1 MKNLGGIEL
10 DKQSNSSGR
19 KSGTTLPLA
28 YIGKRLVMMVVTL
41 FGVVTLTFFLMHA
54 VPGGPFVSERMLAP
68 EIEEALNAKYGLS
81 DPIWVQYLNY
91 LKGVLVLDFGPSF
104 KYPGVSVNQMIAEG
118 LPVTA
123 RVGLLAVISVVALG
137 VPFGIIAA
145 LNRNRW
151 PDNLVM
157 MIATFGVAIPS
168 YVIATLCIYIFA
180 LKLGWVPTF
189 GLDDWRGYILPVL
202 ALSGFWISFV
212 ARLSRSSLLETF
224 EQDYMTT
231 ARAKGLR
238 PGQILFKHGLRNSL
252 IPVVT
257 VLGPVVANLLTG
269 SFVIEQIFALP
280 GIGRHFV
287 LSIINRDYT
296 AIMGITIFYA
306 AFLMIVIFIV
316 DLVYLWLDPRIK
328 YDEGNS

>member
-1 MKNLGGIEL
+1 MATYVIQRLGL
-10 DKQSNSSGR
+10 M
-19 KSGTTLPLA
+19 LL
-28 YIGKRLVMMVVTL
+28 TL
-41 FGVVTLTFFLMHA
+41 FAIVTLTFFLMHA

-68 EIEEALNAKYGLS
+68 EIEASLNAKFGLS
-81 DPIWVQYLNY
+81 DPIWLQYLHY
-91 LKGVLVLDFGPSF
+91 LRGIAMFDLGPSF
-104 KYPGVSVNQMIAEG
+104 KYPGVSVNQMIADG
-118 LPVTA
+118 LPVTL
-123 RVGLLAVISVVALG
+123 RLGLLAVICVVALG
-137 VPFGIIAA
+137 VPMGIVAA
-145 LNRNRW
+145 LNRNKW
-151 PDNLVM
+151 PDTGVM
-157 MIATFGVAIPS
+157 LLATMGVAIPS
-168 YVIATLCIYIFA
+168 YVIATVLLYVFA

-202 ALSGFWISFV
+202 ALAGFWISFV

-238 PGQILFKHGLRNSL
+238 PGQVLFKHGLRNSL

-257 VLGPVVANLLTG
+257 VLGPVVANLVTG

-287 LSIINRDYT
+287 LSITNRDYT

-306 AFLMIVIFIV
+306 ALLMVMILIV
-316 DLVYLWLDPRIK
+316 DLLYLWLDPRIK
-328 YDEGNS
+328 LSRQSA